1 MDLLS
6 ILRKRSKLLALI
18 FTLIFILLGCRLY
31 YIQFIQGDEL
41 IEGALR
47 QRGKEILLSPKR
59 GIIFDRNTTPLTN
72 SQRVPTLII
81 QKDQLLEDKELF
93 KEVQSHTILTLKEF
107 RQRINSDDYLL
118 SIPMEDSFKLD
129 GEVNRA
135 FLVDIVNRYD
145 EDNLLAHV
153 IGYINKADNRGQAG
167 IEKVFDEY
175 LNIEGQEAFVLE
187 YDKSRRLILDGKYHV
202 DKDFS
207 PHNPA
212 GVKLTIDKRV
222 QEIVEEVL
230 DEAGVKGAVIVAD
243 AKTSQILAMA
253 SRPNFDQDKVYS
265 YFKDENMALYNKAIQ
280 VGYPPGSIFKIVV
293 LLTALEKDPAL
304 IKDQY
309 YCQGFEE
316 INGIRI
322 NCTGHHGNLSLEEG
336 FAKSCNSVF
345 IQLAQDVG
353 AKDIMEMARTL
364 GFGQKV
370 NIGLLEED
378 EGNLPKEDEIHGA
391 AIGNI
396 ALGQGKIQVTP
407 LQVTNLML
415 TIVNGGVSNPLQL
428 VEGITN
434 RDGLI
439 IKEYQRE
446 KEARLLSNKSS
457 LKAMDMLRQV
467 VKEGTARYMDLDQLG
482 GCGGKTGSAEGIL
495 KQREVIHG
503 WFTGFFPAR
512 NPQYVVTVLVE
523 EAFSGA
529 QSAAPIFEEIIK
541 ELEYFR

>member
-1 MDLLS
+1 MD
-6 ILRKRSKLLALI
+6 
-18 FTLIFILLGCRLY
+18 
-31 YIQFIQGDEL
+31 
-41 IEGALR
+41 
-47 QRGKEILLSPKR
+47 
-59 GIIFDRNTTPLTN
+59 
-72 SQRVPTLII
+72 
-81 QKDQLLEDKELF
+81 
-93 KEVQSHTILTLKEF
+93 
-107 RQRINSDDYLL
+107 
-118 SIPMEDSFKLD
+118 
-129 GEVNRA
+129 
-135 FLVDIVNRYD
+135 
-145 EDNLLAHV
+145 
-153 IGYINKADNRGQAG
+153 
-167 IEKVFDEY
+167 
-175 LNIEGQEAFVLE
+175 
-187 YDKSRRLILDGKYHV
+187 
-202 DKDFS
+202 
-207 PHNPA
+207 
-212 GVKLTIDKRV
+212 
-222 QEIVEEVL
+222 
-230 DEAGVKGAVIVAD
+230 
-243 AKTSQILAMA
+243 
-253 SRPNFDQDKVYS
+253 
-265 YFKDENMALYNKAIQ
+265 
-280 VGYPPGSIFKIVV
+280 
-293 LLTALEKDPAL
+293 
-304 IKDQY
+304 
-309 YCQGFEE
+309 
-316 INGIRI
+316 
-322 NCTGHHGNLSLEEG
+322 
-336 FAKSCNSVF
+336 
-345 IQLAQDVG
+345 
-353 AKDIMEMARTL
+353 RTL
-364 GFGQKV
+364 GFVQKV

-415 TIVNGGVSNPLQL
+415 TIVNGGVSNPLLL

-446 KEARLLSNKSS
+446 KEARLLSNNSS